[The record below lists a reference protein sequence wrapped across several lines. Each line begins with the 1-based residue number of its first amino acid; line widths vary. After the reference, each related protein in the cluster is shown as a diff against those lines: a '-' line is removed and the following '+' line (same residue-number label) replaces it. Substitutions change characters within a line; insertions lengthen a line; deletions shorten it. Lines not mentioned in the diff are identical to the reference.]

1 MLRYWTPA
9 LMKMILNMGVGE
21 TMKGYVIAL
30 PKKAAIK
37 GHTFLACLDS
47 FNDSWYLG
55 EGFHESG

>member
-1 MLRYWTPA
+1 
-9 LMKMILNMGVGE
+9 MKMILNMGVGE